1 MVTSGKERQR
11 RWKEKQKDKRQVTVM
26 LSRRTYDDLKKIKV
40 RSGDNYSSIIDK
52 AIQQKTPPLTLDN
65 FDKSKAHNSEDELT
79 KHHDRLEE
87 LVKAVTKE
95 FRATNEQLRQEIT
108 NRITAEKSLKESEK
122 RLLFILN
129 NSYDVIFLANLRDR
143 SFEYISPSVER
154 VLGYS
159 PEEMKAFRF
168 KELISLIHPED
179 QKRAKEHFNI
189 YKARGPEELD
199 SSIEQRMKHKTL
211 GFRWTSTSRNVMFD
225 ENNKP
230 AVVVGSIRDIH
241 RGKQSEMELQKL
253 REELEAKVQE
263 RTLSLEEHNMA
274 LRLMLRKEQ
283 EIKSEFE
290 DKVLSNVKELVLP
303 YVEKLKSIPLDAK
316 NKKYI
321 DILESNLNE
330 IVSPFLHSLSSRF
343 LGFTPGEIQVA
354 NLIRHGKSTKDIAD
368 LLNLSIRT
376 IEFHRANIR
385 KKVSI
390 QNKKE
395 NLRSYLLSIG

>member
-1 MVTSGKERQR
+1 MVTSGRERQR
-11 RWKEKQKDKRQVTVM
+11 RWKEKQKDKKQVTVM
-26 LSRRTYDDLKKIKV
+26 LTKDAYDDL
-40 RSGDNYSSIIDK
+40 RSMKDQTGNNFSAIINK
-52 AIQQKTPPLTLDN
+52 AIVQHSPPLTIAIT
-65 FDKSKAHNSEDELT
+65 KPENSEDELT
-79 KHHDRLEE
+79 RHHDRLED
-87 LVKAVTKE
+87 LVKAVTNE

-108 NRITAEKSLKESEK
+108 SRIKAETSLKESEE
-122 RLLFILN
+122 RLLFILD
-129 NSYDVIFLANLRDR
+129 NSYDVIFLANLKDR
-143 SFEYISPSVER
+143 KFEYISPSIER
-154 VLGYS
+154 VLGYT
-159 PEEMKAFRF
+159 PEEMKEFRF
-168 KELISLIHPED
+168 KELVTLIHPDD
-179 QKRAKEHFNI
+179 QKRARKHFNI

-211 GFRWTSTSRNVMFD
+211 GYRWTNTSRNVMFD
-225 ENNKP
+225 EKNRP
-230 AVVVGSIRDIH
+230 IVVVGGIRDIH
-241 RGKQSEMELQKL
+241 KGKQSEMELQKL
-253 REELEAKVQE
+253 REELERKVQE

-283 EIKSEFE
+283 EIKVEFE

-303 YVEKLKSIPLDAK
+303 YVEKLKAIPLGDK
-316 NKKYI
+316 HRKYM

-354 NLIRHGKSTKDIAD
+354 NLIRHGKSTKEIAE

-385 KKVSI
+385 KKVGI
-390 QNKKE
+390 KNKKE